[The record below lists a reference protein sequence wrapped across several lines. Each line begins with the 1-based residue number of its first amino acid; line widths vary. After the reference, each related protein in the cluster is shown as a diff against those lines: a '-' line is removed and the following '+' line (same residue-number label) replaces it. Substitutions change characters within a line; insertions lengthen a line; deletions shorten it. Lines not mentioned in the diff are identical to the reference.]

1 MVYYTGNSRRDAP
14 GHRGDRM
21 RETFLAV
28 DGNSLMHRA
37 FHALPLMDADGVYTN
52 AVHGFLSM
60 LLKAVQELSP
70 RYIAVAFDLP
80 VPTFRHTA
88 YADYKAGR
96 RAMPDELRPQ
106 FPVIREILQAMKLGV
121 LTAEGYEAD
130 DILGTLSRECREKG
144 LDCVLL
150 TGDRDALQLVGDG
163 TRVLFTRKGIT
174 ESTLFDP
181 AGVKEYFGVTPEQVT
196 DWKGLMGDASDNIP
210 GIPGVGEKTAVK
222 LLSEYGTLE
231 NVLAHGEEI
240 KGKLGEKVRSNAEL
254 ARFSK
259 DLATIRPTAPIAFDL
274 SAFDAG
280 HMRDGLDT
288 LKKYQLNGVAGR
300 LEKMGAPDSPA
311 QEEKTEEPD
320 YAQARLSSTAAI
332 ALFIAQTRDMPT
344 ALHVTPT
351 RMTLAVPG
359 TCAEI
364 ALQQDMLSPG
374 LTPEE
379 AWQALAPLMQR
390 PLYAHDGKALLH
402 QLADRGLP
410 LPRFAWDTMLGAYLR
425 NPQEKSYAL
434 AHFAR
439 EDAAGVLS
447 LALRQEQQLAD
458 EGMLRLMNEV
468 EMPLLYVLFD
478 MEQAGFQVDGAVLSA
493 LGEQFTREAEALKEQ
508 VYDLTGVRGFNLN
521 STQQLGKVL
530 FETLDLPHGKK
541 TTRGYS
547 TDADTLEKLIGL
559 HPCIEP
565 ILKYRQ
571 VVKLNSTYID
581 ALLRKMDGSGRVHSS
596 FDQTGTATGRISSSE
611 PNLQNIPVRTEM
623 GREIRK
629 AFVTRPGCVLAD
641 ADYSQIELRVMAHF
655 SGDEAMVDAFRRG
668 QDIHART
675 AAEVYGVPME
685 DVTREM
691 RSSAKAVNFGLVYGI
706 SDFGLARNIG
716 VSRKQAADFIAR
728 YFDRY
733 PGVKKYMEDAVK
745 QGYDRGYAVTMMGRR
760 RQLPEL
766 KAGNANVRN
775 FGERA
780 AMNTP
785 VQGTAADIIKLA
797 MVRVHEALKKEGLK
811 ARLVLQVH
819 DELLI
824 EAPREE
830 AQQVAQ
836 ILRACMEQ
844 VFPLKVPLVAEVK
857 TGESWYE
864 TK

>member
-1 MVYYTGNSRRDAP
+1 
-14 GHRGDRM
+14 M
-21 RETFLAV
+21 RETLLAV

-37 FHALPLMDADGVYTN
+37 FHALPLLDTGGIYTN
-52 AVHGFLSM
+52 AAFGFLSM
-60 LLKAVQELSP
+60 LLKAVQEVSP

-96 RAMPDELRPQ
+96 RAMPEELRPQ
-106 FPVIREILQAMKLGV
+106 FPLIKEILGEMKLGV
-121 LTAEGYEAD
+121 LTSEGYEAD
-130 DILGTLSRECREKG
+130 DILGTLSAKCRENG

-150 TGDRDALQLVGDG
+150 TGDRDALQLIGGG
-163 TRVLFTRKGIT
+163 TKVLFTRKGIT
-174 ESTLFDP
+174 ENTLFDS

-210 GIPGVGEKTAVK
+210 GIPGVGEKTALK
-222 LLSEYGTLE
+222 LLNEYGTLE
-231 NVLAHGEEI
+231 NVLAHGDEI
-240 KGKLGEKVRSNAEL
+240 KGKLGEKVRDNADL
-254 ARFSK
+254 AKFSK
-259 DLATIRPTAPIAFDL
+259 DLATIRPTAPIDFNL
-274 SAFDAG
+274 NAFDASR
-280 HMRDGLDT
+280 MADGLAV
-288 LKKYQLNGVAGR
+288 LRKYQLNGIAGR
-300 LEKMGAPDSPA
+300 LEKISPA
-311 QEEKTEEPD
+311 AQSVPEETGKEAEFTEETLGT
-320 YAQARLSSTAAI
+320 AEEIARFLSLIKGQPA
-332 ALFIAQTRDMPT
+332 

-351 RMTLAVPG
+351 RMTVAGPG
-359 TCAEI
+359 RLGEI
-364 ALQQDMLSPG
+364 ALQQDMLSAG
-374 LTPEE
+374 LLPDE
-379 AWQALAPLMQR
+379 AWQALR
-390 PLYAHDGKALLH
+390 PLLSERLYVHDGKALLH
-402 QLADRGLP
+402 QLADMGLP
-410 LPRFAWDTMLGAYLR
+410 LPQFAWDTMLGAYLR

-434 AHFAR
+434 SQFAR
-439 EDAAGVLS
+439 EDAAGVLA
-447 LALRQEQQLAD
+447 LAEKQQKQLEE
-458 EGMLRLMNEV
+458 EGMAVLMRDV

-478 MEQAGFQVDGAVLSA
+478 MEQAGFQVDGQVLRE
-493 LGEQFTREAEALKEQ
+493 LGAEFTKQAEELKEE
-508 VYDLTGVRGFNLN
+508 VYRLTGVSGFNLN

-541 TTRGYS
+541 TARGYS
-547 TDADTLEKLIGL
+547 TDAETLEKLSDL
-559 HPCIEP
+559 HPCVSP

-581 ALLRKMDGSGRVHSS
+581 ALLRKMDATGRVHTY

-629 AFVTRPGCVLAD
+629 AFITKPGCVLAD

-655 SGDEAMVDAFRRG
+655 SGDPAMVDAFRKG
-668 QDIHART
+668 QDVHTRT

-685 DVTREM
+685 QVTREM

-706 SDFGLARNIG
+706 SEFGLARNIG
-716 VSRKQAADFIAR
+716 VSRKRAGEFIAR

-733 PGVKKYMEDAVK
+733 PGVKRFMDEAVK
-745 QGYDRGYAVTMMGRR
+745 EGYDKGYAVTMMGRR

-766 KAGNANVRN
+766 KASNANTRN

-797 MVRVHEALKKEGLK
+797 MVRVHDRLKKEGLR
-811 ARLVLQVH
+811 ARLILQVH

-824 EAPREE
+824 EAPKEE
-830 AQQVAQ
+830 EETVCR
-836 ILRACMEQ
+836 ILRECMEQ
-844 VFPLKVPLVAEVK
+844 VFTLSVPLVAEVK
-857 TGESWYE
+857 TGQSWFE

>member
-1 MVYYTGNSRRDAP
+1 
-14 GHRGDRM
+14 M
-21 RETFLAV
+21 RETLLAV

-37 FHALPLMDADGVYTN
+37 FHALPLMDANGVYTN

-60 LLKAVQELSP
+60 LLKAMQDLSP

-96 RAMPDELRPQ
+96 RAMPEEMRPQ
-106 FPVIREILQAMKLGV
+106 FPVIKEILAAMRLGV

-130 DILGTLSRECREKG
+130 DILGTLSVKCRETG

-150 TGDRDALQLVGDG
+150 TGDKDALQLVGDG
-163 TRVLFTRKGIT
+163 TKVLFTRKGIT
-174 ESTLFDP
+174 ESTLFDS

-196 DWKGLMGDASDNIP
+196 DWKGLMGDTSDNIP

-231 NVLAHGEEI
+231 NVLAHGAEI
-240 KGKLGEKVRSNAEL
+240 KGKLGEKVRDNEEQ

-259 DLATIRPTAPIAFDL
+259 DLATIRPTAPIEFNL
-274 SAFDAG
+274 SAFDVS
-280 HMRDGLDT
+280 HMAEGLPT
-288 LKKYQLNGVAGR
+288 LRKYQLNGVAGR
-300 LEKMGAPDSPA
+300 LEKMIPDAAPAPEV
-311 QEEKTEEPD
+311 EETEIIFAEETLKTVGEI
-320 YAQARLSSTAAI
+320 AAFVKE
-332 ALFIAQTRDMPT
+332 AENQPV
-344 ALHVTPT
+344 ALHVTSV
-351 RMTLAVPG
+351 RMTVAIPG
-359 TCAEI
+359 RLAEI
-364 ALQQDMLSPG
+364 VLQQDMLSDG
-374 LTPEE
+374 LLPEE
-379 AWQALAPLMQR
+379 AWQALKPLLNKK
-390 PLYAHDGKALLH
+390 LYVHDGKALLH
-402 QLADRGLP
+402 LLADMNMP
-410 LPRFAWDTMLGAYLR
+410 LPEFAWDTMLGAYLR

-434 AHFAR
+434 SGFAR
-439 EDAAGVLS
+439 EDAAGVLT
-447 LALRQEQQLAD
+447 LAQAQEKQLKE
-458 EGMLRLMNEV
+458 EGMLSLMREV

-478 MEQAGFQVDGAVLSA
+478 MEQAGFQVDGSVLSA
-493 LGEQFTREAEALKEQ
+493 LGAEYTRQAEKLKEE
-508 VYDLTGVRGFNLN
+508 VYKLTNQRFNLN
-521 STQQLGKVL
+521 SPQQLGKVL
-530 FETLDLPHGKK
+530 FEDLDLPHGKK
-541 TTRGYS
+541 TSRGYS
-547 TDADTLEKLIGL
+547 TDADTLEKLIDK
-559 HPCIEP
+559 HACIAP

-581 ALLRKMDGSGRVHSS
+581 ALLRKMDATGRVHTY

-629 AFVTRPGCVLAD
+629 AFIVSPGCVLAD

-655 SGDEAMVDAFRRG
+655 SGDAAMVDAFRKG
-668 QDIHART
+668 QDIHTRT

-685 DVTREM
+685 EVTREM

-706 SDFGLARNIG
+706 SEFGLARNIG
-716 VSRKQAADFIAR
+716 VSRYQAADFIAR
-728 YFDRY
+728 YFLRY
-733 PGVKKYMEDAVK
+733 PGVKKFMDEAVK
-745 QGYDRGYAVTMMGRR
+745 KGYDQGYAVTMMGRR

-766 KAGNANVRN
+766 KSSNANIRN

-797 MVRVHEALKKEGLK
+797 MVRVHDALKKEGLK
-811 ARLVLQVH
+811 ARLILQVH

-824 EAPREE
+824 ETPQEE
-830 AQQVAQ
+830 AETVAR
-836 ILRACMEQ
+836 ILQECMEQ
-844 VFPLKVPLVAEVK
+844 VYALKVPLVAEVK
-857 TGESWYE
+857 MGESWFE

>member
-1 MVYYTGNSRRDAP
+1 
-14 GHRGDRM
+14 M
-21 RETFLAV
+21 RETLLAV

-37 FHALPLMDADGVYTN
+37 FHALPLMDSNGIYTN

-60 LLKAVQELSP
+60 LLKAVQDLSP

-96 RAMPDELRPQ
+96 RAMPEEMKPQ
-106 FPVIREILQAMKLGV
+106 FPIIKEILAEMKLGV

-130 DILGTLSRECREKG
+130 DILGTLSLKCRESG

-150 TGDRDALQLVGDG
+150 TGDRDALQLVGGG
-163 TRVLFTRKGIT
+163 TQVLFTRKGIT
-174 ESTLFDP
+174 ESTLFDA

-210 GIPGVGEKTAVK
+210 GIPGVGEKTALK
-222 LLSEYGTLE
+222 LLNEYGNLE
-231 NVLAHGEEI
+231 NVLAHGDEI
-240 KGKLGEKVRSNAEL
+240 KGKLGEKVRDNAEL

-259 DLATIRPTAPIAFDL
+259 DLATIRPTAPIEFHL
-274 SAFDAG
+274 NAFDAS
-280 HMRDGLDT
+280 HMADGLPA
-288 LKKYQLNGVAGR
+288 LRKYQLNGIAGR
-300 LEKMGAPDSPA
+300 LEKMNPDAPAA
-311 QEEKTEEPD
+311 QAMAEEEAPVTEET
-320 YAQARLSSTAAI
+320 LKTAAE
-332 ALFIAQTRDMPT
+332 AAAFIQASEGQPT

-351 RMTLAVPG
+351 RLTLAVPG
-359 TCAEI
+359 RMAEVQ
-364 ALQQDMLSPG
+364 LQQDMLSEG
-374 LTPEE
+374 LLPQE
-379 AWQALAPLMQR
+379 AWEALR
-390 PLYAHDGKALLH
+390 PLLRRRLYVHDGKALLH
-402 QLADRGLP
+402 LLAGMNLP
-410 LPRFAWDTMLGAYLR
+410 LPEFAWDTMLGAYLH

-434 AHFAR
+434 SQFAR
-439 EDAAGVLS
+439 EDASGVLS
-447 LALRQEQQLAD
+447 LAKKQEAQLEE
-458 EGMLRLMNEV
+458 EGMLALMRQV

-478 MEQAGFQVDGAVLSA
+478 MEQAGFQVDGKVLSA
-493 LGEQFTREAEALKEQ
+493 LGEEFTREAEELKEE
-508 VYDLTGVRGFNLN
+508 VYRLTGEHGFNLN
-521 STQQLGKVL
+521 SPQQLGKVL
-530 FETLDLPHGKK
+530 FEKLDLPHGKK
-541 TTRGYS
+541 TQRGYS
-547 TDADTLEKLIGL
+547 TDADTLEKLSGL
-559 HPCIEP
+559 HPCIAP

-581 ALLRKMDGSGRVHSS
+581 ALLRKMDSTGRVHTY

-629 AFVTRPGCVLAD
+629 AFVTRPGYVLAD

-655 SGDEAMVDAFRRG
+655 SGDHAMVDAFNRG
-668 QDIHART
+668 QDIHTRT

-685 DVTREM
+685 QVTREM

-706 SDFGLARNIG
+706 SEFGLARNIG

-728 YFDRY
+728 YFERY
-733 PGVKKYMEDAVK
+733 PGVKKFMDEAVK
-745 QGYDRGYAVTMMGRR
+745 KGYDQGYAVTMMGRR

-766 KAGNANVRN
+766 KASNANTRN

-797 MVRVHEALKKEGLK
+797 MVRVHGALKKEGLR
-811 ARLVLQVH
+811 ARLILQVH

-824 EAPREE
+824 EAPKEEEE
-830 AQQVAQ
+830 AVGR

-844 VFPLKVPLVAEVK
+844 VFQLKVPLVAEVK
-857 TGESWYE
+857 MGESWYE

>member
-1 MVYYTGNSRRDAP
+1 MQ
-14 GHRGDRM
+14 
-21 RETFLAV
+21 ETLLAV

-60 LLKAVQELSP
+60 LLKAIQDLSP

-80 VPTFRHTA
+80 SPTFRHTA

-96 RAMPDELRPQ
+96 RAMPEELRPQ
-106 FPVIREILQAMKLGV
+106 FPLIREILAAMKLGV

-130 DILGTLSRECREKG
+130 DILGTLSVKCRENG
-144 LDCVLL
+144 LRCVLL
-150 TGDRDALQLVGDG
+150 TGDRDALQLVGEN
-163 TRVLFTRKGIT
+163 TQVLFTRKGIT

-181 AGVKEYFGVTPEQVT
+181 AGVREYFGVTPEQVT

-210 GIPGVGEKTAVK
+210 GIPGVGEKTALK
-222 LLSEYGTLE
+222 LLNEYGTLE
-231 NVLAHGEEI
+231 NVLAHGAEI
-240 KGKLGEKVRSNAEL
+240 KGKLGEKVRDNAEL

-259 DLATIRPTAPIAFDL
+259 DLATIRPTAPIEFSLA
-274 SAFDAG
+274 AFDAG
-280 HMRDGLDT
+280 HMSDGLPT
-288 LKKYQLNGVAGR
+288 LRKYQLNGVAGR
-300 LEKMGAPDSPA
+300 MEKMGMESAAPA
-311 QEEKTEEPD
+311 EIPD
-320 YAQARLSSTAAI
+320 DGPDFAQAKLGSASAI

-344 ALHVTPT
+344 ALYVSPT
-351 RMTLAVPG
+351 RLTVAVPG

-364 ALQQDMLSPG
+364 VLQQDMLSDG
-374 LTPEE
+374 LTPDETWE
-379 AWQALAPLMQR
+379 ALKPMLDR
-390 PLYAHDGKALLH
+390 PLYVHDGKSLLH
-402 QLADRGLP
+402 QLADRGFP
-410 LPRFAWDTMLGAYLR
+410 LPSFAWDTMLGAYLR

-434 AHFAR
+434 ANFAR

-447 LALRQEQQLAD
+447 LARKQEKELAGD
-458 EGMLRLMNEV
+458 GMLRLMNEV
-468 EMPLLYVLFD
+468 EMPLLYVLFE
-478 MEQAGFQVDGAVLSA
+478 MEQTGFQVDAAVLTT
-493 LGEQFTREAEALKEQ
+493 LGARFTKEAEELKER

-530 FETLDLPHGKK
+530 FETLNLPHGKK

-547 TDADTLEKLIGL
+547 TDADTLEKLADL

-565 ILKYRQ
+565 LLKYRQ

-581 ALLRKMDGSGRVHSS
+581 ALLRKMDKTGRVHTY

-629 AFVTRPGCVLAD
+629 AFITRPGCVLAD

-655 SGDEAMVDAFRRG
+655 SGDEAMVDAFRKG
-668 QDIHART
+668 QDIHTRT
-675 AAEVYGVPME
+675 AAEVYGVPM
-685 DVTREM
+685 DQVTKEM

-728 YFDRY
+728 YFERY
-733 PGVKKYMEDAVK
+733 PGVKKYMDGAVK
-745 QGYDRGYAVTMMGRR
+745 KGYEQGYAVTMMGRR
-760 RQLPEL
+760 RLLPEL
-766 KAGNANVRN
+766 KAANANIRN

-780 AMNTP
+780 AMNAP

-797 MVRVHEALKKEGLK
+797 MVRVSDALKKEGLR
-811 ARLVLQVH
+811 ARLILQVH

-824 EAPREE
+824 EAPKEEE
-830 AQQVAQ
+830 AKVTA
-836 ILRACMEQ
+836 ILQSCMEQ
-844 VFPLKVPLVAEVK
+844 VFALKVPLVAEVK

>member
-1 MVYYTGNSRRDAP
+1 
-14 GHRGDRM
+14 M
-21 RETFLAV
+21 RETLLAV

-37 FHALPLMDADGVYTN
+37 FHALPLMDTNGIYTN

-60 LLKAVQELSP
+60 LLKAAQDLSP

-96 RAMPDELRPQ
+96 RAMPEEMRPQ
-106 FPVIREILQAMKLGV
+106 FPLIKEILGDMKLGV

-130 DILGTLSRECREKG
+130 DILGTLSRLCRENN

-150 TGDRDALQLVGDG
+150 TGDKDALQLVGDG
-163 TRVLFTRKGIT
+163 TKVLFTRKGIT
-174 ESTLFDP
+174 ESTLFDA

-196 DWKGLMGDASDNIP
+196 DWKGLMGDTSDNIP

-222 LLSEYGTLE
+222 LLNEYGTLE
-231 NVLAHGEEI
+231 NVLAHGSDI
-240 KGKLGEKVRSNAEL
+240 KGKLGEKVRDNAEL
-254 ARFSK
+254 AQFSK
-259 DLATIRPTAPIAFDL
+259 DLATIRPTAPIDFNL
-274 SAFDAG
+274 NAFDAS
-280 HMRDGLDT
+280 HMADGLPT
-288 LKKYQLNGVAGR
+288 LRKYQLNGIAGR
-300 LEKMGAPDSPA
+300 IEKLSPEAAAAQEAEAPDMEFTQETLATAEEIAAFLEAA
-311 QEEKTEEPD
+311 QD
-320 YAQARLSSTAAI
+320 Q
-332 ALFIAQTRDMPT
+332 PT
-344 ALHVTPT
+344 ALHVTPI
-351 RMTLAVPG
+351 RMTVAFPGRLAD
-359 TCAEI
+359 I
-364 ALQQDMLSPG
+364 QLQQDMLSPG
-374 LTPEE
+374 LLPEE
-379 AWQALAPLMQR
+379 AWQALTPLLSR
-390 PLYAHDGKALLH
+390 KIYVHDGKALLR
-402 QLADRGLP
+402 QLADLNLP
-410 LPRFAWDTMLGAYLR
+410 LPEFAWDTMLGAYLH

-434 AHFAR
+434 SGFAR
-439 EDAAGVLS
+439 EDAAGVLT
-447 LALRQEQQLAD
+447 LAMQQEKQLTE
-458 EGMLRLMNEV
+458 EGMLSLMREV

-478 MEQAGFQVDGAVLSA
+478 MEQAGFQVDGNVLSA
-493 LGEQFTREAEALKEQ
+493 LGAEFTKEAEELKEE
-508 VYDLTGVRGFNLN
+508 VYRLTGVRGFNLN

-530 FETLDLPHGKK
+530 FEDLNLPHGKK
-541 TTRGYS
+541 TQKGYS
-547 TDADTLEKLIGL
+547 TDADTLEKLIDQ
-559 HPCIEP
+559 HPCIAP

-581 ALLRKMDGSGRVHSS
+581 ALIRKMDATGRVHSY

-629 AFVTRPGCVLAD
+629 AFIVKPGCILAD
-641 ADYSQIELRVMAHF
+641 ADYSQIELRVLAHF
-655 SGDEAMVDAFRRG
+655 SGDHAMVDAFQKG
-668 QDIHART
+668 QDIHTRT

-706 SDFGLARNIG
+706 SEFGLARNIG
-716 VSRKQAADFIAR
+716 VSRWEAADFIAR

-733 PGVKKYMEDAVK
+733 PGVKKFMDEAVK
-745 QGYDRGYAVTMMGRR
+745 KGYDQGYAVTMMGRR

-766 KAGNANVRN
+766 KSSNGNVRN

-797 MVRVHEALKKEGLK
+797 MVRVHDALKKEGLQ
-811 ARLVLQVH
+811 ARLILQVH

-824 EAPREE
+824 EAPKEE
-830 AQQVAQ
+830 EETVSR
-836 ILRACMEQ
+836 ILRDCMEQ
-844 VFPLKVPLVAEVK
+844 VYKLAVPLVAEVK
-857 TGESWYE
+857 TGASWYE

>member
-1 MVYYTGNSRRDAP
+1 
-14 GHRGDRM
+14 M
-21 RETFLAV
+21 RETLLAV

-37 FHALPLMDADGVYTN
+37 FHALPLMDANGVYTN

-60 LLKAVQELSP
+60 LLKAIQDLSP

-96 RAMPDELRPQ
+96 RAMPEEMRPQ
-106 FPVIREILQAMKLGV
+106 FPVIKEILGAMRLGV

-130 DILGTLSRECREKG
+130 DILGTLSVKCRETG

-150 TGDRDALQLVGDG
+150 TGDKDALQLVGDG
-163 TRVLFTRKGIT
+163 TKVLFTRKGIT
-174 ESTLFDP
+174 ESTLFDS

-196 DWKGLMGDASDNIP
+196 DWKGLMGDTSDNIP

-231 NVLAHGEEI
+231 NVLAHGAEI
-240 KGKLGEKVRSNAEL
+240 KGKLGEKVRDNEEQ

-259 DLATIRPTAPIAFDL
+259 DLATIRPTAPIEFNLNAFDV
-274 SAFDAG
+274 S
-280 HMRDGLDT
+280 HMAEGLPV
-288 LKKYQLNGVAGR
+288 LRKYQLNGVAGR
-300 LEKMGAPDSPA
+300 LEKMSPDAAPVLETI
-311 QEEKTEEPD
+311 EEEITFAEET
-320 YAQARLSSTAAI
+320 LKTAADI
-332 ALFIAQTRDMPT
+332 AAFIKAAENQPT

-351 RMTLAVPG
+351 RMTAAIPG
-359 TCAEI
+359 RLAEI
-364 ALQQDMLSPG
+364 ALQQDMLSEG
-374 LTPEE
+374 LLPEE
-379 AWQALAPLMQR
+379 AWQALKPLLSKK
-390 PLYAHDGKALLH
+390 LYVHDGKALLH
-402 QLADRGLP
+402 VLADQNLP
-410 LPRFAWDTMLGAYLR
+410 LPEFAWDTMLGAYLR

-434 AHFAR
+434 AGFAR
-439 EDAAGVLS
+439 EDAAGVLT
-447 LALRQEQQLAD
+447 LAQAQEKQLKED
-458 EGMLRLMNEV
+458 GMLFLMREI
-468 EMPLLYVLFD
+468 ELPLLYVLFD
-478 MEQAGFQVDGAVLSA
+478 MEQAGFRVDGQALSA
-493 LGEQFTREAEALKEQ
+493 LGAEYTKQAEELKEE
-508 VYDLTGVRGFNLN
+508 VFRLTGQRFNLN
-521 STQQLGKVL
+521 SPQQLGKVL
-530 FETLDLPHGKK
+530 FEDLKLPHGKK
-541 TTRGYS
+541 TSRGYS
-547 TDADTLEKLIGL
+547 TDADTQEKLADQ
-559 HPCIEP
+559 HPCIAS

-581 ALLRKMDGSGRVHSS
+581 ALLRKMDATGRVHTY

-629 AFVTRPGCVLAD
+629 AFIVAPGCVLAD

-655 SGDEAMVDAFRRG
+655 SGDAAMVDAFQKG
-668 QDIHART
+668 QDIHTRT

-685 DVTREM
+685 EVSREM

-706 SDFGLARNIG
+706 SEFGLARNIG
-716 VSRKQAADFIAR
+716 VSRKQAGDFIVR
-728 YFDRY
+728 YFERY
-733 PGVKKYMEDAVK
+733 PGVKKFMDEAVK
-745 QGYDRGYAVTMMGRR
+745 KGYDQGYAVTMMGRR

-766 KAGNANVRN
+766 KSSNANVRN

-797 MVRVHEALKKEGLK
+797 MVRVHGALKKEGLK
-811 ARLVLQVH
+811 ARLILQVH

-824 EAPREE
+824 ETPQEE
-830 AQQVAQ
+830 AETVAR
-836 ILRACMEQ
+836 ILQECMEQ
-844 VFPLKVPLVAEVK
+844 VYALKVPLVAEVK
-857 TGESWYE
+857 MGESWFE

>member
-1 MVYYTGNSRRDAP
+1 
-14 GHRGDRM
+14 M
-21 RETFLAV
+21 RETLLAV

-37 FHALPLMDADGVYTN
+37 FHALPLMDANGIYTN

-70 RYIAVAFDLP
+70 RYAAVAFDLHG
-80 VPTFRHTA
+80 PTFRHTA

-96 RAMPDELRPQ
+96 RATPEELRPQ
-106 FPVIREILQAMKLGV
+106 FPIIKEILGEMKLGV

-130 DILGTLSRECREKG
+130 DILGTLSKKCRETG

-174 ESTLFDP
+174 ESTLFDA

-231 NVLAHGEEI
+231 NVLAHSGEI
-240 KGKLGEKVRSNAEL
+240 KGKLGEKVRGNAEL

-259 DLATIRPTAPIAFDL
+259 NLATIRPTAPIVFDLAAFDV
-274 SAFDAG
+274 S
-280 HMRDGLDT
+280 HMADGIGALR
-288 LKKYQLNGVAGR
+288 KYQLNGIAGR
-300 LEKMGAPDSPA
+300 LEKMAPDAPNEA
-311 QEEKTEEPD
+311 PITEE
-320 YAQARLSSTAAI
+320 AEEQFAEAALKTPQEI
-332 ALFIAQTRDMPT
+332 SAFLEKAHGKRI

-351 RMTLAVPG
+351 RMTLACPG
-359 TCAEI
+359 MLADI
-364 ALQQDMLSPG
+364 QLQMDLLSEG
-374 LTPEE
+374 MTPQE
-379 AWQALAPLMQR
+379 AWQALRPLMAEKF
-390 PLYAHDGKALLH
+390 YVHDGKALLH
-402 QLADRGLP
+402 QLLAQGLP
-410 LPRFAWDTMLGAYLR
+410 LPEFAWDTMLGAYLR
-425 NPQEKSYAL
+425 NPQEKTYAL
-434 AHFAR
+434 SHFTR
-439 EDAAGVLS
+439 EDAQGVLT
-447 LALRQEQQLAD
+447 LARSQEKELEKD
-458 EGMLRLMNEV
+458 GMLPLMRDV

-478 MEQAGFQVDGAVLSA
+478 MEQAGFQVDKDALAA
-493 LGEQFTREAEALKEQ
+493 LGAQFTKEAEELKEE
-508 VYDLTGVRGFNLN
+508 VYRLTGQRGFNLN

-530 FETLDLPHGKK
+530 FEDLNLPHGKK
-541 TTRGYS
+541 TQRGYS
-547 TDADTLEKLIGL
+547 TDADTLEKLIGQ
-559 HPCIEP
+559 HPCISP

-581 ALLRKMDGSGRVHSS
+581 ALIRKMDKTGRVHTS

-629 AFVTRPGCVLAD
+629 AFITRPGCVLAD

-655 SGDEAMVDAFRRG
+655 SGDDAMVDAFRRG
-668 QDIHART
+668 QDIHTRT
-675 AAEVYGVPME
+675 AAEVYGVPM
-685 DVTREM
+685 DQVTREM

-706 SDFGLARNIG
+706 SEFGLARNIG
-716 VSRKQAADFIAR
+716 VSRYEAADFIKR

-733 PGVKKYMEDAVK
+733 PGVKRFMDEAVRK
-745 QGYDRGYAVTMMGRR
+745 GYDQGCAVTMMGRR

-766 KAGNANVRN
+766 KSGNANVRA

-797 MVRVHEALKKEGLK
+797 MVRVSKRLRQEGLK
-811 ARLVLQVH
+811 AQLILQVH

-824 EAPREE
+824 EAPKEE
-830 AQQVAQ
+830 EETVKR
-836 ILRACMEQ
+836 ILTECMEQ
-844 VFPLKVPLVAEVK
+844 VYQLRVPLVAEVK

>member
-1 MVYYTGNSRRDAP
+1 
-14 GHRGDRM
+14 M
-21 RETFLAV
+21 RETMLV
-28 DGNSLMHRA
+28 IDGNSLMHRA
-37 FHALPLMDADGVYTN
+37 FHALPLMDAGGVYTN

-60 LLKAVQELSP
+60 MLKAVQDLSP
-70 RYIAVAFDLP
+70 RYIAAAFDTH

-96 RAMPDELRPQ
+96 RAMPEELRPQ
-106 FPVIREILQAMKLGV
+106 FPIIREILDAMGLGV
-121 LTAEGYEAD
+121 LSVDGYEAD
-130 DILGTLSRECREKG
+130 DILGTCSVKCREAG

-150 TGDRDALQLVGDG
+150 TGDRDALQLVGDN
-163 TRVLFTRKGIT
+163 TKVLFTRKGIT

-181 AGVKEYFGVTPEQVT
+181 AGVKEYFSVTPQQVT

-222 LLSEYGTLE
+222 LLQEYGTLE
-231 NVLAHGEEI
+231 NVLEHAGEI
-240 KGKLGEKVRSNAEL
+240 KGKLGEKIRDNEKL

-259 DLATIRPTAPIAFDL
+259 DLATIRPTAPIDFHLA
-274 SAFDAG
+274 SFDAS
-280 HMRDGLDT
+280 HMGDGLPV
-288 LKKYQLNGVAGR
+288 LRKYQLNGIAAR
-300 LEKMGAPDSPA
+300 LEKIAGVSGETAEESPA
-311 QEEKTEEPD
+311 EETVETETLAD
-320 YAQARLSSTAAI
+320 AAAI
-332 ALFIAQTRDMPT
+332 AAFIEKAQGRPA

-351 RMTLAVPG
+351 AMTLAYPG
-359 TCAEI
+359 HLGQI
-364 ALQQDMLSPG
+364 RLQQDMLSAGLLPDEAWAA
-374 LTPEE
+374 LTPL
-379 AWQALAPLMQR
+379 LAR
-390 PLYAHDGKALLH
+390 PLYVHDGKTLLH

-410 LPRFAWDTMLGAYLR
+410 LPAFAWDTMLGAYLH

-434 AHFAR
+434 AHLGR
-439 EDAAGVLS
+439 EDAAGIL
-447 LALRQEQQLAD
+447 QLAQKQEKQLRD
-458 EGMLRLMNEV
+458 EGMLSLMNEV
-468 EMPLLYVLFD
+468 EMPLLFVLFD
-478 MEQAGFQVDGAVLSA
+478 MEQEGFQVDGQALA
-493 LGEQFTREAEALKEQ
+493 RLGEQFTREAEDLKEE
-508 VYDLTGVRGFNLN
+508 VYRLTGVRGFNLN

-530 FETLDLPHGKK
+530 FETLNLPHGKK
-541 TTRGYS
+541 TQRGYS
-547 TDADTLEKLIGL
+547 TDAETLEKLTDA
-559 HPCIEP
+559 HPCIAP

-581 ALLRKMDGSGRVHSS
+581 ALIRKMDASGRVHSY

-629 AFVTRPGCVLAD
+629 AFVTRPGCILAD
-641 ADYSQIELRVMAHF
+641 ADYSQIELRVLAHF
-655 SGDEAMVDAFRRG
+655 SGDPAMVDAFRKG
-668 QDIHART
+668 QDIHTRT

-685 DVTREM
+685 QVTKEM
-691 RSSAKAVNFGLVYGI
+691 RSSSKAVNFGLVYGI

-716 VSRKQAADFIAR
+716 VSRKEAADFIAR

-733 PGVKKYMEDAVK
+733 PGVKKFMEDAVK
-745 QGYDRGYAVTMMGRR
+745 KGYENGYAVTLMGRR

-766 KAGNANVRN
+766 KMSNANMRN

-797 MVRVHEALKKEGLK
+797 MVRVHDALKKEGLQAK
-811 ARLVLQVH
+811 LILQVH

-830 AQQVAQ
+830 ADRVVG
-836 ILRACMEQ
+836 ILRRCMEQ
-844 VFPLKVPLVAEVK
+844 VYALAVPLVADVK
-857 TGESWYE
+857 TGESWFE

>member
-1 MVYYTGNSRRDAP
+1 
-14 GHRGDRM
+14 M
-21 RETFLAV
+21 RETLLAV

-37 FHALPLMDADGVYTN
+37 FYALPLMDANGVYTN

-60 LLKAVQELSP
+60 LFKAMQELAP
-70 RYIAVAFDLP
+70 QYVAVAFDLP

-96 RAMPDELRPQ
+96 RAMPEEMKPQ
-106 FPVIREILQAMKLGV
+106 FPILKEILADMKVGV
-121 LTAEGYEAD
+121 LSAEGYEAD
-130 DILGTLSRECREKG
+130 DILGTLSVKCREAG
-144 LDCVLL
+144 IDCVLL
-150 TGDRDALQLVGDG
+150 TGDRDALQLVGGG

-174 ESTLFDP
+174 ESTLFDA

-210 GIPGVGEKTAVK
+210 GIPGVGEKTALK
-222 LLSEYGTLE
+222 LLNEYGTLE
-231 NVLAHGEEI
+231 NVLAHGADI
-240 KGKLGEKVRSNAEL
+240 KGKLGEKVRENAEL
-254 ARFSK
+254 AAFSK
-259 DLATIRPTAPIAFDL
+259 DLATIRPTAPIDFDL
-274 SAFDAG
+274 SAFEIA
-280 HMRDGLDT
+280 HMSQALPT
-288 LKKYQLNGVAGR
+288 LRKYQLNGMAAR
-300 LEKMGAPDSPA
+300 LEKMGG
-311 QEEKTEEPD
+311 QEEAAPEAPAEEAD
-320 YAQARLSSTAAI
+320 FAQAQLASAA
-332 ALFIAQTRDMPT
+332 AVSLFVAQTKGQKT

-351 RMTLAVPG
+351 RMTVAVQG
-359 TCAEI
+359 ICAEI
-364 ALQQDMLSPG
+364 TLQQDMLSEG
-374 LTPEE
+374 MTPEE
-379 AWQALAPLMQR
+379 AWQALTPLMDR
-390 PLYAHDGKALLH
+390 PLYVHDGKSLLH
-402 QLADRGLP
+402 MLSDRGLP
-410 LPRFAWDTMLGAYLR
+410 LPAFQWDTMLGAYLR
-425 NPQEKSYAL
+425 NPQEKTYAL
-434 AHFAR
+434 SHFAR
-439 EDAAGVLS
+439 EDAAGVLA
-447 LALRQEQQLAD
+447 LAAQQEKQLKE
-458 EGMLRLMNEV
+458 EGMLPLMQEV

-478 MEQAGFQVDGAVLSA
+478 MEQAGFQVDAGVLRA
-493 LGEQFTREAEALKEQ
+493 LGAQFTREAEALKEQ
-508 VYDLTGVRGFNLN
+508 VYQLTGVRGFNLN
-521 STQQLGKVL
+521 SPQQLGKVL

-541 TTRGYS
+541 TQKGYS
-547 TDADTLEKLIGL
+547 TDAETLEKLSGL

-581 ALLRKMDGSGRVHSS
+581 ALLRKMDGTGRVHTY

-629 AFVTRPGCVLAD
+629 AFITKPGCVLAD

-655 SGDEAMVDAFRRG
+655 SQDHAMVDAFRKG
-668 QDIHART
+668 QDIHTRT

-685 DVTREM
+685 QVTREM

-706 SDFGLARNIG
+706 SEFGLARNIG
-716 VSRKQAADFIAR
+716 VSRREAGDFIAR

-733 PGVKKYMEDAVK
+733 PGVKKYMDEAVRK
-745 QGYDRGYAVTMMGRR
+745 GYDQGYAVTMMGRR

-766 KAGNANVRN
+766 KSSNANVRN

-797 MVRVHEALKKEGLK
+797 MVRVHEALNKEGLQ
-811 ARLVLQVH
+811 ARLILQVH

-824 EAPREE
+824 EAPKAEE
-830 AQQVAQ
+830 EQVTQ
-836 ILRACMEQ
+836 ILRRCMEQ
-844 VFPLKVPLVAEVK
+844 VFTLQVPLVAEVK

>member
-1 MVYYTGNSRRDAP
+1 
-14 GHRGDRM
+14 M
-21 RETFLAV
+21 RETLLAV

-37 FHALPLMDADGVYTN
+37 FHALPLMDANGVYTN

-60 LLKAVQELSP
+60 LLKAVQDLSP

-96 RAMPDELRPQ
+96 RAMPEEMRPQ
-106 FPVIREILQAMKLGV
+106 FPVIKEILGAMGLGV

-130 DILGTLSRECREKG
+130 DILGTLSRKCRENG

-150 TGDRDALQLVGDG
+150 TGDKDALQLVGEG
-163 TRVLFTRKGIT
+163 TKVLFTRKGIT
-174 ESTLFDP
+174 ESTLFDS
-181 AGVKEYFGVTPEQVT
+181 AGVKEYFGVAPEQVT

-222 LLSEYGTLE
+222 LLDEYGTLE
-231 NVLAHGEEI
+231 NVLAHGADI
-240 KGKLGEKVRSNAEL
+240 KGKLGEKVRDNAEI

-259 DLATIRPTAPIAFDL
+259 DLATIRPTAPIEFNL
-274 SAFDAG
+274 SAFDAS
-280 HMRDGLDT
+280 HMAEGLPA
-288 LKKYQLNGVAGR
+288 LRKYQLNGVAGR
-300 LEKMGAPDSPA
+300 LEKLQPENAFVH
-311 QEEKTEEPD
+311 ETEE
-320 YAQARLSSTAAI
+320 AEETFTEETLKTAEEI
-332 ALFIAQTRDMPT
+332 AAFLKAAENHPA

-351 RMTLAVPG
+351 RMTLAYPG
-359 TCAEI
+359 RLAEI
-364 ALQQDMLSPG
+364 ALQQDMLSDG
-374 LTPEE
+374 LLPEN
-379 AWQALAPLMQR
+379 AWQALKPLLSQK
-390 PLYAHDGKALLH
+390 LYVHDGKALLH
-402 QLADRGLP
+402 LLQDQGLP
-410 LPRFAWDTMLGAYLR
+410 LPEFAWDTMLGAYLR

-434 AHFAR
+434 SQFAR

-447 LALRQEQQLAD
+447 LAKKQEKQLRE
-458 EGMLRLMNEV
+458 EGMLQLMQEV

-478 MEQAGFQVDGAVLSA
+478 MEQAGFRVDGQALSA
-493 LGEQFTREAEALKEQ
+493 LGAEFSKEAEELKEE
-508 VYDLTGVRGFNLN
+508 VYRLTGVRGFNLN
-521 STQQLGKVL
+521 SPQQLGKVL
-530 FETLDLPHGKK
+530 FEDLDLPHGKK
-541 TTRGYS
+541 TSRGYS
-547 TDADTLEKLIGL
+547 TDADTLEKLADK
-559 HPCIEP
+559 HPCIIP

-581 ALLRKMDGSGRVHSS
+581 ALLRKMDASGRVHTS

-629 AFVTRPGCVLAD
+629 AFIVNPGCVLAD

-655 SGDEAMVDAFRRG
+655 SGDPAMVDAFQKG
-668 QDIHART
+668 QDIHTRT

-706 SDFGLARNIG
+706 SEFGLARNIG
-716 VSRKQAADFIAR
+716 VSRWEAADFIAR
-728 YFDRY
+728 YFLRY
-733 PGVKKYMEDAVK
+733 PGVKKYMDQAVK
-745 QGYDRGYAVTMMGRR
+745 KGYEQGYAVTMMGRR

-766 KAGNANVRN
+766 KSGNANVRS

-797 MVRVHEALKKEGLK
+797 MVRVHDALKKEGLK
-811 ARLVLQVH
+811 ARLILQVH
-819 DELLI
+819 DELMI

-830 AQQVAQ
+830 EETVSR
-836 ILRACMEQ
+836 ILRECMEQ
-844 VFPLKVPLVAEVK
+844 VYALKVPLVAEVK
-857 TGESWYE
+857 TGESWYD

>member
-1 MVYYTGNSRRDAP
+1 
-14 GHRGDRM
+14 M
-21 RETFLAV
+21 RETLLAV

-37 FHALPLMDADGVYTN
+37 FHALPLMDVNGVYTN

-60 LLKAVQELSP
+60 LMKAISDLSP

-96 RAMPDELRPQ
+96 RAMPEEMRPQ
-106 FPVIREILQAMKLGV
+106 FPIIKEILSEMKLGV

-130 DILGTLSRECREKG
+130 DILGTLSKKCQEAG

-150 TGDRDALQLVGDG
+150 TGDRDALQLVGSG
-163 TRVLFTRKGIT
+163 TQVLFTRKGIT
-174 ESTLFDP
+174 ESTLFDS

-210 GIPGVGEKTAVK
+210 GIPGVGEKTALK
-222 LLSEYGTLE
+222 LLNEYGTLE
-231 NVLAHGEEI
+231 NVLAHGDEI
-240 KGKLGEKVRSNAEL
+240 KGKLGEKVRDNAEL

-259 DLATIRPTAPIAFDL
+259 DLATIRPTAPIDFDLNAFDI
-274 SAFDAG
+274 SRMAE
-280 HMRDGLDT
+280 GLPA
-288 LKKYQLNGVAGR
+288 LKKYQLNSIAGR
-300 LEKMGAPDSPA
+300 VEKMAPGGAAPA
-311 QEEKTEEPD
+311 AEEEEAEEAFETVSLKTPGD
-320 YAQARLSSTAAI
+320 TAAFLSG
-332 ALFIAQTRDMPT
+332 AKDGLC

-351 RMTLAVPG
+351 RMTIALPG
-359 TCAEI
+359 RLGEI
-364 ALQQDMLSPG
+364 ELQQDMLSSG
-374 LTPEE
+374 MTPEE
-379 AWQALAPLMQR
+379 AWNALLPLLQKKFCV
-390 PLYAHDGKALLH
+390 HDGKALLH
-402 QLADRGLP
+402 LLHSRGLP
-410 LPRFAWDTMLGAYLR
+410 LPDFAWDTLLGAYLH

-434 AHFAR
+434 SQFAR
-439 EDAAGVLS
+439 EDASGVLL
-447 LALRQEQQLAD
+447 LAQKQKKLLEQ
-458 EGMLRLMNEV
+458 EGMTQLMRDV

-478 MEQAGFQVDGAVLSA
+478 MEIAGFQVDEKVLRE
-493 LGEQFTREAEALKEQ
+493 LGSQFTREAEELKEQ

-530 FETLDLPHGKK
+530 FETLNLPHGKK

-547 TDADTLEKLIGL
+547 TDADTLEKLVDQ
-559 HPCIEP
+559 HPCIAP

-581 ALLRKMDGSGRVHSS
+581 ALLRKMDQTGRVHTY

-611 PNLQNIPVRTEM
+611 PNLQNIPVRTQM

-629 AFVTRPGCVLAD
+629 AFITKPGCVLAD

-655 SGDEAMVDAFRRG
+655 SGDHAMVDAFKRG
-668 QDIHART
+668 QDIHTRT

-685 DVTREM
+685 EVTRDM

-706 SDFGLARNIG
+706 SEFGLARNIG
-716 VSRKQAADFIAR
+716 VSRYEAADFIAR
-728 YFDRY
+728 YFSRY
-733 PGVKKYMEDAVK
+733 PGVKKFMDEAVRK
-745 QGYDRGYAVTMMGRR
+745 GYDQGYAVTMMGRR

-766 KAGNANVRN
+766 KASNANVRS

-797 MVRVHEALKKEGLK
+797 MVRVSQRLKKEGLK
-811 ARLVLQVH
+811 ARLILQVH

-824 EAPREE
+824 EAPKEE
-830 AQQVAQ
+830 EEKVKG
-836 ILRACMEQ
+836 ILRECMEQ
-844 VFPLKVPLVAEVK
+844 VYQLNVPLVAEVK